1 MGLDHG
7 NTPGDFYDVRVQ
19 RGWNSQVEGWESVI
33 VTCNYAGK
41 RLKEVRLYPIDLG
54 MGLPRSQAGRPVLAR
69 PGDEVNQRVL
79 ERFQRMSQP
88 YGTEIGIEN
97 GVGVITVA

>member
-1 MGLDHG
+1 M
-7 NTPGDFYDVRVQ
+7 
-19 RGWNSQVEGWESVI
+19 
-33 VTCNYAGK
+33 
-41 RLKEVRLYPIDLG
+41 KEVRLYPIDLG

-79 ERFQRMSQP
+79 ERFQQMSQP
-88 YGTEIGIEN
+88 YGTEISIEN